1 MKQEDLIKLARQ
13 AQDNAYSP
21 YSNFSVGAALLTTSG
36 RVFAGSNV
44 ENGSYGLTICAERVA
59 IFKAVSEGETGF
71 DTIAI
76 TGSGDGFLYPCGA
89 CLQVMS
95 EFAPELKIIV
105 ADENNSIREYRL
117 NELLPQAFSFDS

>member
-13 AQDNAYSP
+13 AQGNSYSP
-21 YSNFSVGAALLTTSG
+21 YSNFNVGAALLTTSG
-36 RVFAGSNV
+36 RVFTGSNV